1 MRRNKMNLR
10 KEIRKTLREQKK
22 EESLSVLNSMK
33 RLLAD
38 IDPENLL
45 DDVVQTQMTLDELID
60 NDFFQNVS
68 IDIKNKVASF
78 NDALDIIFKSID
90 RASALYERL
99 LGSINR
105 EISIFVDEKKEFER
119 EESLASG
126 DTELET

>member
-90 RASALYERL
+90 RASALYGHL

-105 EISIFVDEKKEFER
+105 EISIFVDEKK
-119 EESLASG
+119 
-126 DTELET
+126 